1 MKVLC
6 VSTTGAALGAALF
19 TSVSAHAQEDRL
31 DPLSGKHSS
40 AHSPQH
46 FEAEIRISP
55 YTPDVDSDPA
65 LDGKTP
71 YKTLFG
77 TAPGLFFGAEFDWQ
91 ALRIP
96 HFGSLGPGVSVGY
109 TRRNTPAPFTTP
121 QAGMTLSGENTS
133 LAIYPFAAMAVLRV
147 DVFWRDAGIPLVPYA
162 KLGIG
167 YALWRASNTL
177 GTSSFDGVSGKGAS
191 LGTHVAL
198 GLSLNLN
205 VFDAYAAQNLDDSM
219 GINSSYLFAEWMR
232 EDLTGLGVQS
242 DPLRV
247 GGTNWT
253 FGLAFEF

>member
-1 MKVLC
+1 VRVRV
-6 VSTTGAALGAALF
+6 VSRTGAVAAALLA
-19 TSVSAHAQEDRL
+19 SASAHAQEDRL
-31 DPLSGKHSS
+31 DPLTGRHSGV
-40 AHSPQH
+40 HSPQH
-46 FEAEIRISP
+46 FAAELRLSP
-55 YTPDVDSDPA
+55 YTPDVDSDPS
-65 LDGKTP
+65 LNGKTP
-71 YKTLFG
+71 YRQLFG
-77 TAPGLFFGAEFDWQ
+77 TAPGLFIGAELDWQ

-109 TRRNTPAPFTTP
+109 MKRSDPAPFSNP
-121 QAGMTLSGENTS
+121 PAGTSSQSGEDTS
-133 LAIYPFAAMAVLRV
+133 LEIFPFAAMAVLRV
-147 DVFWRDAGIPLVPYA
+147 DVLWRDAGIPIVPYA

-177 GTSSFDGVSGKGAS
+177 GTSSFGGVSGKGAS

-205 VFDAYAAQNLDDSM
+205 VFDAYAAQNFDDSM
-219 GINSSYLFAEWMR
+219 GVNGSYIFAELTR

>member
-1 MKVLC
+1 MKVRV
-6 VSTTGAALGAALF
+6 VSRTGAVVAAALLA
-19 TSVSAHAQEDRL
+19 SASAQAQEDRL
-31 DPLSGKHSS
+31 DPLTGRHNGV
-40 AHSPQH
+40 HSPQH
-46 FEAEIRISP
+46 FAAEIRLSP
-55 YTPDVDSDPA
+55 YTPDVDSDPS
-65 LDGKTP
+65 LNGKTP
-71 YKTLFG
+71 YKQLFG
-77 TAPGLFFGAEFDWQ
+77 TAPGLFIGAELDWQ

-96 HFGSLGPGVSVGY
+96 HFGSLGPGISAGY
-109 TRRNTPAPFTTP
+109 TTRSDPAPFTMAQTTP
-121 QAGMTLSGENTS
+121 SGETTS
-133 LAIYPFAAMAVLRV
+133 LAIFPFAAMAVLRV

-177 GTSSFDGVSGKGAS
+177 GTSTFDGVSGKGAS
-191 LGTHVAL
+191 LGTHLAL

-205 VFDAYAAQNLDDSM
+205 VFDAYAAQNFDDSM
-219 GINSSYLFAEWMR
+219 GVNGSYIFAELTR